1 MTDADLPTDN
11 SESGRER
18 RRYFRIEEHVILV
31 FREVE
36 AKAVPADASFREVA
50 LDPFALGSQLE
61 LLSLESRALMRRIER
76 DEPDI
81 AEYLKLLE
89 RKIELIARSVV
100 SAETDLADHSPREV
114 NLSASGMAF
123 LSENAYTPG
132 QVLELKLA
140 LLPNLLGVAAYGR
153 VIYCRKQ
160 VLGYRIGVDF
170 IGLSERDRE
179 LLIRHI
185 TKRQSRQLRDKK

>member
-31 FREVE
+31 FREIE
-36 AKAVPADASFREVA
+36 AEAVPVDSSFREVV

-89 RKIELIARSVV
+89 RKIELIARSIV

-123 LSENAYTPG
+123 LSDNAYTPG

-160 VLGYRIGVDF
+160 TQGYRIGVDF